1 MMVLRAATSLKQLN
15 YFATFLILRNSTFTI
30 ITHVSWALSK
40 VLHTCKTN
48 MGLALWGF
56 EAWRHWFEQFCTI
69 WSVQIQTVAGVYL
82 YRYLCL
88 YLYLYLRIGIYAFVR
103 VWSLGPLNHFAP
115 FPPCESGR
123 ALQSKVADKAHSK
136 TIISQPQKR
145 GIRPDLKICFDDNNC
160 WQKRAFWCWCCCRRE
175 TNKLTTKNVGE
186 AKRVKAD
193 VRWVVWVPP
202 IQIHF

>member
-1 MMVLRAATSLKQLN
+1 MMVLRAATSLRQLN

-30 ITHVSWALSK
+30 VSHLNWALSM
-40 VLHTCKTN
+40 VLHTYKANIGWWAVWDLEALNDVAPLDLCRCKQAVYICIN
-48 MGLALWGF
+48 NC
-56 EAWRHWFEQFCTI
+56 FCI
-69 WSVQIQTVAGVYL
+69 CICIFV
-82 YRYLCL
+82 
-88 YLYLYLRIGIYAFVR
+88 FVR

-145 GIRPDLKICFDDNNC
+145 GIRPDLKICFDDNHC

-193 VRWVVWVPP
+193 VRWVVRVPP
-202 IQIHF
+202 IQIHY